1 MRDEKRLL
9 VGKRPQH
16 EAGGLAQAR
25 LLEREAVIA
34 RAGLTSEKRLAAWG
48 VRLDDPA
55 AELARLAAEHGGSV
69 FFPDFAHGALVA
81 ALTAMAGAAEEITE

>member
-1 MRDEKRLL
+1 MALYVQRHAELLDMFELADEGNDRR
-9 VGKRPQH
+9 VGKDD
-16 EAGGLAQAR
+16 LA
-25 LLEREAVIA
+25 AVA
-34 RAGLTSEKRLAAWG
+34 PRLAAWG

-81 ALTAMAGAAEEITE
+81 ALTAMAGEAEVITE

>member
-1 MRDEKRLL
+1 MA
-9 VGKRPQH
+9 P
-16 EAGGLAQAR
+16 
-25 LLEREAVIA
+25 
-34 RAGLTSEKRLAAWG
+34 RLAAWG

>member
-1 MRDEKRLL
+1 MQFVDPQRDLDLRAEHNSRKLADEGNDRR
-9 VGKRPQH
+9 VGK
-16 EAGGLAQAR
+16 EDLA
-25 LLEREAVIA
+25 AVA
-34 RAGLTSEKRLAAWG
+34 PRLAAWG

-81 ALTAMAGAAEEITE
+81 ALTAMAGAAEVITE